1 MTIREVI
8 VADSEGRALYS
19 QRFGTYPED
28 SQSIAY
34 SNLVSA
40 VHSFGK
46 MLSPHDVNEIKL
58 GEICLLIHSAN
69 DLLFAIVVDDDKRE
83 SNEKKLK
90 SIADLFLEHYYA
102 EISPSQ
108 PALSENSAS
117 EFTGVLVQYN
127 YVGT

>member
-8 VADSEGRALYS
+8 VADSDGRAVYS
-19 QRFGTYPED
+19 QRFGTHPTD
-28 SQSIAY
+28 RQSIAY
-34 SNLVSA
+34 SSLVSA

-69 DLLFAIVVDDDKRE
+69 ELLFAIVVDDDRRE
-83 SNEKKLK
+83 SNEEKLK
-90 SIADLFLEHYYA
+90 SIADLFLEHYYR

-108 PALSENSAS
+108 PALSENSAND
-117 EFTGVLVQYN
+117 FTGVLVQHN